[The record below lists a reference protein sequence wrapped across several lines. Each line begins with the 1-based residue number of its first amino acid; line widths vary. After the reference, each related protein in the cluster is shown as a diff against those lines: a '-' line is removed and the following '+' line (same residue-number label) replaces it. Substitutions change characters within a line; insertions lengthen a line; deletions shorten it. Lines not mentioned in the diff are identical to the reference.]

1 MTWGMWGHRHRQTRP
16 SLLQTVARA
25 CIQRVTG
32 AHVCLPLRCIQAVV
46 LRLLERYL
54 QLMRQ
59 LQTTYWLE
67 PAGSHGVW
75 GLDDYQFLP
84 FLFGA
89 AQLVNHAE
97 IRPGS
102 IHDEEARCFA
112 CDLVRSLAPLA
123 HGPSYT
129 ALMPAPRVGAGD
141 PRIGLSLP
149 CSCALRSPSQKGS
162 FRGALALLE

>member
-1 MTWGMWGHRHRQTRP
+1 MRIDYGTGHELALLTWVHCLRM
-16 SLLQTVARA
+16 V
-25 CIQRVTG
+25 
-32 AHVCLPLRCIQAVV
+32 HVFTAADNQALV

-54 QLMRQ
+54 RLMRQ

-89 AQLVNHAE
+89 AQLVNHAD

-102 IHDEEARCFA
+102 VQDEE
-112 CDLVRSLAPLA
+112 V
-123 HGPSYT
+123 
-129 ALMPAPRVGAGD
+129 
-141 PRIGLSLP
+141 
-149 CSCALRSPSQKGS
+149 CAVHAAMR
-162 FRGALALLE
+162 